1 MTRRMAA
8 ERLHDETRGRGWDAG
23 HRAEETTPAGGP
35 RPDAAPTIS
44 PLTEAALLGGLS
56 AGERRRISRLFEQR
70 RYARGSPIFVKGD
83 PADFVGFVKSGLVKL
98 VTDSHGRRET
108 LLHILKPGDVF
119 GELLLSEDSRAFTAV
134 AGTDATVDAISRGN
148 FLRLLSSHSA
158 VSLSFVRV
166 LSRRLVGVERA
177 IADFGHTWSYHRLA
191 NVLLRLAND
200 HGLPAPAGTRIPLA
214 LTHAELANMI
224 GTTRET
230 VTAQLIRFR
239 RLGLLA
245 REGRHFI
252 VNRPRLSEF
261 IRAEEVRFHGFAPS
275 TGL

>member
-1 MTRRMAA
+1 MR
-8 ERLHDETRGRGWDAG
+8 EGGWDTG
-23 HRAEETTPAGGP
+23 HRGEDAAPAGGA
-35 RPDAAPTIS
+35 RPDAGPAIS
-44 PLTEAALLGGLS
+44 PLTEAALLDGLS
-56 AGERRRISRLFEQR
+56 AAERRRISHLFEER
-70 RYARGSPIFVKGD
+70 RYAAGSAIFLKND

-98 VTDSHGRRET
+98 VTESRGRRET

-119 GELLLSEDSRAFTAV
+119 GELLLSEEARRFTAV
-134 AGTDATVDAISRGN
+134 AETDATVDAISRGN
-148 FLRLLSSHSA
+148 FLRLLSTHPA
-158 VSLSFVRV
+158 VALSFIRV

-191 NVLLRLAND
+191 KVLLRLANE

-214 LTHAELANMI
+214 LTHAELGNMI

-230 VTAQLIRFR
+230 VTTQLIRFK

-252 VNRPRLSEF
+252 VDRPRLAEF
-261 IRAEEVRFHGFAPS
+261 IRAEELRFHGVPPPDA
-275 TGL
+275 L